1 MQFLIKVFTFPSG
14 AVYLTEFE
22 KRHFCTQ
29 DIQNVAHHFPLK
41 PGFSCVPCSK
51 KKKKKQYLTESE
63 TISLI

>member
-1 MQFLIKVFTFPSG
+1 MQFLIKVFTFPSS

-51 KKKKKQYLTESE
+51 KKKNNT
-63 TISLI
+63 